1 MRYAAQAQMVP
12 RKAQRF
18 DALPATIADVSLLP
32 NIPSPLAEASAV
44 ALEWPR
50 LRELIAGRASSPLG
64 RAWVLALEPS
74 AGRVW
79 IESQQQRTGEIR
91 DLMTGGGSFEF
102 HGLFDPTERLEQ
114 ARLEGAALEALEI
127 NALLTVVERV
137 AAWRALLISP
147 AGRARVWPGIAG
159 LSAALVE
166 HDFAPLLHAL
176 RGKIEPDGSLSDEAS
191 HELRRIRRAMERQHR
206 AIEESLRKS
215 LRALASDGSTQEEL
229 ITVRGER
236 FVIPVKAEFR
246 RRVQGVIHGSSSSGQ
261 TVFVEPLE
269 TIEQNNELVRLLDEE
284 LREIHR
290 ILVAMT
296 RAIGEQADAI
306 LLGTTVLAEVES
318 HFARARFADELGCVR
333 PKFTS
338 HISESRCG
346 APAPGDPTHDD
357 ETVMDGAPKCIGL
370 SLVNARHPLL
380 ELRLRRSGE
389 AAVPITLALEPDAR
403 QLIISGPNTG
413 GKTVALKTTGL
424 LALMAQAGVPVPAE
438 AATLPLFHAIY
449 ADIGDAQSIESNLS
463 SFSSHVLNVD
473 RIARLANE
481 DSLVLLDELGSAT
494 DPEEGAALA
503 VAIASHFL
511 NMRAWSCITTHL
523 TSLKV
528 YAANR
533 AGVLNAAVGFDQAT
547 LSPTYQLR
555 LGVPGASAGLNIAER
570 LGLMAEIVA
579 AARAQLTT
587 QAADIGVLLDQ
598 LHAQLTAASGE
609 REALRV
615 REREIA
621 RERLRLETEGR
632 AEQKARTKE
641 LEAKLNSLIGE
652 FEGQLRETVKAIDDK
667 AVAKKIAREAGS
679 AVARVRREFAE
690 QFNST
695 VVAHTTGADKND
707 PAAQAGGR
715 GVSAVRAVKVGDLVK
730 LKSLGREA
738 RVERVIDDKNF
749 EVPGGDDED
758 ARRARRYCGGDAG
771 GGSHST
777 GGCAQAWRNHGA
789 DNEQCGYG
797 ADGDQCDW
805 ADGRGRAGRGFAL
818 PGPRVHGRAAPRPH
832 RAWDGDGDSA
842 ADAKG
847 VSEEPSAGDQRDRAA
862 ARPGWAGRDRGGV
875 EAVRFLAITAISSFK
890 FGLWHHPHIVLRA
903 LVYRDGRYHV
913 PDMFFGLALGLVQKK
928 PERINKNVVC
938 CRPVVFLGSP
948 NLFDPAYGCP
958 LFSGERNGCPLGI
971 VRDVFLSWAHVYFAV
986 DNIIA
991 LLHYCVIM
999 Q

>member
-1 MRYAAQAQMVP
+1 MVP
-12 RKAQRF
+12 RKAHRT
-18 DALPATIADVSLLP
+18 DALPDTIADVSLLP
-32 NIPSPLAEASAV
+32 NIPSPLAEASSV

-50 LRELIAGRASSPLG
+50 LRELIAGHATSPLG
-64 RAWVLALEPS
+64 RAWVLALEPC
-74 AGRVW
+74 ADRAW
-79 IESQQQRTGEIR
+79 IDGQQRRTGEVR
-91 DLMTGGGSFEF
+91 DLLTGGGSFEF
-102 HGLFDPTERLEQ
+102 HGLFDPTGLLDQ
-114 ARLEGAALEALEI
+114 ARLEGAALEAQEI

-137 AAWRALLISP
+137 AAWRTLLISP
-147 AGRARVWPGIAG
+147 AGRARMWPGIAE

-176 RGKIEPDGSLSDEAS
+176 RGKIEPDGSLSDDAS

-215 LRALASDGSTQEEL
+215 LRALASEGSTQEEL

-246 RRVQGVIHGSSSSGQ
+246 RRVPGVIHGSSSSGQ

-284 LREIHR
+284 QREIHR

-306 LLGTTVLAEVES
+306 LLETSILAEVES
-318 HFARARFADELGCVR
+318 HFARARFANELVCVR
-333 PKFTS
+333 PTF
-338 HISESRCG
+338 C
-346 APAPGDPTHDD
+346 DPTHDD
-357 ETVMDGAPKCIGL
+357 ETVMDGAPKVSESAGGL
-370 SLVNARHPLL
+370 LLVGARHPLL
-380 ELRLRRSGE
+380 ELRLRRSG
-389 AAVPITLALEPDAR
+389 AAAIPITLALEPDAR

-424 LALMAQAGVPVPAE
+424 LALMAQAGLPVPAE
-438 AATLPLFHAIY
+438 AATLPLFRAIY

-463 SFSSHVLNVD
+463 SFSAHILNVD
-473 RIARLANE
+473 YIARVADA

-503 VAIASHFL
+503 VAIAGHFL
-511 NMRAWSCITTHL
+511 NVRAWSCITTHL

-533 AGVLNAAVGFDQAT
+533 PGVLNAAVGFDQAT

-609 REALRV
+609 REALRL

-641 LEAKLNSLIGE
+641 LEAKLNSLIGD
-652 FEGQLRETVKAIDDK
+652 FETQLREMVKAIDDK
-667 AVAKKIAREAGS
+667 AVAKKIARDSS
-679 AVARVRREFAE
+679 ARIARLRREFSE

-715 GVSAVRAVKVGDLVK
+715 RVAPRAVKVGDLVK
-730 LKSLGREA
+730 LKSLGRQA
-738 RVERVIDDKNF
+738 LVERVIAAKNF
-749 EVPGGDDED
+749 EVLVGTMKMRVAESDIAEVTPVAAATPLEA
-758 ARRARRYCGGDAG
+758 ARRRGGITVQTSTDSDSVPMEINVIGRTAEEAQDEVSRYLDRAFMAG
-771 GGSHST
+771 
-777 GGCAQAWRNHGA
+777 
-789 DNEQCGYG
+789 
-797 ADGDQCDW
+797 
-805 ADGRGRAGRGFAL
+805 L
-818 PGPRVHGRAAPRPH
+818 PHIRIVHGT
-832 RAWDGDGDSA
+832 GMG
-842 ADAKG
+842 
-847 VSEEPSAGDQRDRAA
+847 
-862 ARPGWAGRDRGGV
+862 
-875 EAVRFLAITAISSFK
+875 
-890 FGLWHHPHIVLRA
+890 VLRRT
-903 LVYRDGRYHV
+903 LRE
-913 PDMFFGLALGLVQKK
+913 FL
-928 PERINKNVVC
+928 KNHPQVTSVTEPPHDQGGQGATEVEL
-938 CRPVVFLGSP
+938 R
-948 NLFDPAYGCP
+948 
-958 LFSGERNGCPLGI
+958 
-971 VRDVFLSWAHVYFAV
+971 
-986 DNIIA
+986 
-991 LLHYCVIM
+991 

>member
-1 MRYAAQAQMVP
+1 MG
-12 RKAQRF
+12 
-18 DALPATIADVSLLP
+18 LLP

-50 LRELIAGRASSPLG
+50 LRDMIADRASSPLG
-64 RAWVLALEPS
+64 RAWVQALEPC
-74 AGRVW
+74 ADRAW
-79 IESQQQRTGEIR
+79 IEAQQQRTGEIR
-91 DLMTGGGSFEF
+91 DLLTGGGSFKF
-102 HGLFDPTERLEQ
+102 HGLFDPTDLLDQ
-114 ARLEGAALEALEI
+114 ARLEGTALEALQI

-159 LSAALVE
+159 LSATLVE

-176 RGKIEPDGSLSDEAS
+176 RGKIEPDGSLSDDAS

-215 LRALASDGSTQEEL
+215 LRALASEGSTQEEL

-246 RRVQGVIHGSSSSGQ
+246 RRVPGVIHGSSSSGQ

-284 LREIHR
+284 QREIHR

-306 LLGTTVLAEVES
+306 LLGTSILAEVES
-318 HFARARFADELGCVR
+318 HFARARFANELGCVR
-333 PKFTS
+333 PTFS
-338 HISESRCG
+338 D
-346 APAPGDPTHDD
+346 PAHDD

-380 ELRLRRSGE
+380 ELRLRRSGA
-389 AAVPITLALEPDAR
+389 AAVPITLALKPDAR

-424 LALMAQAGVPVPAE
+424 LAVMAQAGVPVPAE
-438 AATLPLFHAIY
+438 AAMLPLFRAIY

-463 SFSSHVLNVD
+463 SFSAHVLNVD
-473 RIARLANE
+473 RIARVADE
-481 DSLVLLDELGSAT
+481 ESLVLLDELGSAT
-494 DPEEGAALA
+494 DPEEGSALA
-503 VAIASHFL
+503 VAIAEHFL
-511 NMRAWSCITTHL
+511 SARAWSCITTHL

-598 LHAQLTAASGE
+598 LHAQLTAAANE
-609 REALRV
+609 RETLRV

-652 FEGQLRETVKAIDDK
+652 FETQLRETVKVIDDK
-667 AVAKKIAREAGS
+667 AVAKKIARVAGS
-679 AVARVRREFAE
+679 AVAHVKREFAE

-707 PAAQAGGR
+707 PAAQAGGS
-715 GVSAVRAVKVGDLVK
+715 GMGAVRAVKAGDLKVGDKVK

-738 RVERVIDDKNF
+738 RVERVIDSKNF
-749 EVPGGDDED
+749 EVLVGTMKMRMAESDIAEVTLIAEVSPAEA
-758 ARRARRYCGGDAG
+758 ARRRGGITVQTSTDSDSVPMEINVIGKTAEEAQDEVSRYLDRAFMAG
-771 GGSHST
+771 
-777 GGCAQAWRNHGA
+777 
-789 DNEQCGYG
+789 
-797 ADGDQCDW
+797 
-805 ADGRGRAGRGFAL
+805 L
-818 PGPRVHGRAAPRPH
+818 PHIRIVHGTGMGILRRTLREFLKNHPQVTSVTEPPH
-832 RAWDGDGDSA
+832 
-842 ADAKG
+842 
-847 VSEEPSAGDQRDRAA
+847 DQ
-862 ARPGWAGRDRGGV
+862 GGQGATEV
-875 EAVRFLAITAISSFK
+875 E
-890 FGLWHHPHIVLRA
+890 LR
-903 LVYRDGRYHV
+903 
-913 PDMFFGLALGLVQKK
+913 Q
-928 PERINKNVVC
+928 
-938 CRPVVFLGSP
+938 
-948 NLFDPAYGCP
+948 
-958 LFSGERNGCPLGI
+958 
-971 VRDVFLSWAHVYFAV
+971 
-986 DNIIA
+986 
-991 LLHYCVIM
+991 
-999 Q
+999 

>member
-1 MRYAAQAQMVP
+1 MNLNSNMRYAAQAQMVP
-12 RKAQRF
+12 RKAHRM
-18 DALPATIADVSLLP
+18 DALPDTIADMSLLP
-32 NIPSPLAEASAV
+32 NIPSPLAEASSV

-50 LRELIAGRASSPLG
+50 LRVTIAGHATSPLG
-64 RAWVLALEPS
+64 RAWVQALEPC
-74 AGRVW
+74 ADRAW
-79 IESQQQRTGEIR
+79 IEAQQQRTGEIR
-91 DLMTGGGSFEF
+91 DLLTGGGSFEF
-102 HGLFDPTERLEQ
+102 HGLFDPTDLLDQ
-114 ARLEGAALEALEI
+114 ARLEGAALEAQEI
-127 NALLTVVERV
+127 NALLTVVERI
-137 AAWRALLISP
+137 AAWRTLMISP
-147 AGRARVWPGIAG
+147 TGRALSWPGIAG

-166 HDFAPLLHAL
+166 HDFAPLLQAL
-176 RGKIEPDGSLSDEAS
+176 RGKIEPDGSLSDDAS

-215 LRALASDGSTQEEL
+215 LRALASEGSTQEEL

-246 RRVQGVIHGSSSSGQ
+246 RRVPGVVHGTSSSGQ

-284 LREIHR
+284 QREIHR

-306 LLGTTVLAEVES
+306 LLGTSVLAEVES
-318 HFARARFADELGCVR
+318 HFARARFANELECVR
-333 PKFTS
+333 PSF
-338 HISESRCG
+338 SESASQRVSESAG
-346 APAPGDPTHDD
+346 
-357 ETVMDGAPKCIGL
+357 GL
-370 SLVNARHPLL
+370 LLTAARHPLL
-380 ELRLRRSGE
+380 ELRLRRSG
-389 AAVPITLALEPDAR
+389 AATVPITLALEPDAR

-438 AATLPLFHAIY
+438 AATLPLFRAIY

-463 SFSSHVLNVD
+463 SFSAHILNVD
-473 RIARLANE
+473 RIARVATE

-503 VAIASHFL
+503 VAIAGHFL
-511 NMRAWSCITTHL
+511 SMRAWICITTHL

-570 LGLMAEIVA
+570 LGLMEEIVA

-587 QAADIGVLLDQ
+587 QGADIGVLLDQ

-609 REALRV
+609 RETLRL

-641 LEAKLNSLIGE
+641 LEGKLNSLIGE
-652 FEGQLRETVKAIDDK
+652 FEGQLREMVKAIDDK
-667 AVAKKIAREAGS
+667 AVAKKIARDSS
-679 AVARVRREFAE
+679 ARIARLRREFSE

-715 GVSAVRAVKVGDLVK
+715 GVAVRAVKVGDLVK
-730 LKSLGREA
+730 LKSLGRQA
-738 RVERVIDDKNF
+738 RVERVIDPKNF
-749 EVPGGDDED
+749 EVLVGTMKMRVTESDIAEVTPVAALTPLEA
-758 ARRARRYCGGDAG
+758 ARRRRGGITVQTSTDSDSVPMEINVIGRTAEEAQDEVSRYLDRAFMAG
-771 GGSHST
+771 
-777 GGCAQAWRNHGA
+777 
-789 DNEQCGYG
+789 
-797 ADGDQCDW
+797 
-805 ADGRGRAGRGFAL
+805 L
-818 PGPRVHGRAAPRPH
+818 PHIRIVHGT
-832 RAWDGDGDSA
+832 GMG
-842 ADAKG
+842 
-847 VSEEPSAGDQRDRAA
+847 
-862 ARPGWAGRDRGGV
+862 
-875 EAVRFLAITAISSFK
+875 
-890 FGLWHHPHIVLRA
+890 VLRRT
-903 LVYRDGRYHV
+903 LRE
-913 PDMFFGLALGLVQKK
+913 FL
-928 PERINKNVVC
+928 KNHPQVTSVTEPPHDQGGQGATEVEL
-938 CRPVVFLGSP
+938 R
-948 NLFDPAYGCP
+948 
-958 LFSGERNGCPLGI
+958 
-971 VRDVFLSWAHVYFAV
+971 
-986 DNIIA
+986 
-991 LLHYCVIM
+991 

>member
-1 MRYAAQAQMVP
+1 MNLNSNMRYAAQAQMVP
-12 RKAQRF
+12 RKAHRM
-18 DALPATIADVSLLP
+18 DALPDTIADMSLLP
-32 NIPSPLAEASAV
+32 NIPSPLAEASSV

-50 LRELIAGRASSPLG
+50 LRVTIAGHATSPLG
-64 RAWVLALEPS
+64 RAWVQALEPC
-74 AGRVW
+74 ADRAW
-79 IESQQQRTGEIR
+79 IEAQQQRTGEIR
-91 DLMTGGGSFEF
+91 DLLTGGGSFEF
-102 HGLFDPTERLEQ
+102 HGLFDPTDLLDQ
-114 ARLEGAALEALEI
+114 ARLEGAALEAQEI
-127 NALLTVVERV
+127 NALLTVVERI
-137 AAWRALLISP
+137 AAWRTLMISP
-147 AGRARVWPGIAG
+147 TGRALSWPGIAG

-166 HDFAPLLHAL
+166 HDFAPLLQAL
-176 RGKIEPDGSLSDEAS
+176 RGKIEPDGSLSDDAS

-215 LRALASDGSTQEEL
+215 LRALASEGSTQEEL

-246 RRVQGVIHGSSSSGQ
+246 RRVPGVVHGTSSSGQ

-284 LREIHR
+284 QREIHR

-306 LLGTTVLAEVES
+306 LLGTSVLAEVES
-318 HFARARFADELGCVR
+318 HFARARFANELECVR
-333 PKFTS
+333 PSF
-338 HISESRCG
+338 SESASQRVSESAG
-346 APAPGDPTHDD
+346 
-357 ETVMDGAPKCIGL
+357 GL
-370 SLVNARHPLL
+370 LLTAARHPLL
-380 ELRLRRSGE
+380 ELRLRRSG
-389 AAVPITLALEPDAR
+389 AATVPITLALEPDAR

-438 AATLPLFHAIY
+438 AATLPLFRAIY

-463 SFSSHVLNVD
+463 SFSAHILNVD
-473 RIARLANE
+473 RIARVATE

-503 VAIASHFL
+503 VAIAGHFL
-511 NMRAWSCITTHL
+511 SMRAWICITTHL

-570 LGLMAEIVA
+570 LGLMEEIVA

-587 QAADIGVLLDQ
+587 QGADIGVLLDQ

-609 REALRV
+609 RETLRL

-641 LEAKLNSLIGE
+641 LEGKLNSLIGE
-652 FEGQLRETVKAIDDK
+652 FEGQLREMVKAIDDK
-667 AVAKKIAREAGS
+667 AVAKKIARDSS
-679 AVARVRREFAE
+679 ARIARLRREFSE

-715 GVSAVRAVKVGDLVK
+715 GVAVRAVKVGDLVK
-730 LKSLGREA
+730 LKSLGRQA
-738 RVERVIDDKNF
+738 RVERVIDPKNF
-749 EVPGGDDED
+749 EVLVGTMKMRVAESDIAEVTPVAAVTPLEA
-758 ARRARRYCGGDAG
+758 ARRRGGITVQTSTDSDSVPMEINVIGRTAEEAQDEVSRYLDRAFMAG
-771 GGSHST
+771 
-777 GGCAQAWRNHGA
+777 
-789 DNEQCGYG
+789 
-797 ADGDQCDW
+797 
-805 ADGRGRAGRGFAL
+805 L
-818 PGPRVHGRAAPRPH
+818 PHIRIVHGT
-832 RAWDGDGDSA
+832 GMG
-842 ADAKG
+842 
-847 VSEEPSAGDQRDRAA
+847 
-862 ARPGWAGRDRGGV
+862 
-875 EAVRFLAITAISSFK
+875 
-890 FGLWHHPHIVLRA
+890 VLRRT
-903 LVYRDGRYHV
+903 LRE
-913 PDMFFGLALGLVQKK
+913 FL
-928 PERINKNVVC
+928 KNHPQVTSVTEPPHDQGGQGATEVEL
-938 CRPVVFLGSP
+938 R
-948 NLFDPAYGCP
+948 
-958 LFSGERNGCPLGI
+958 
-971 VRDVFLSWAHVYFAV
+971 
-986 DNIIA
+986 
-991 LLHYCVIM
+991 

>member
-1 MRYAAQAQMVP
+1 MNLNSNMRYAAQAQMVP
-12 RKAQRF
+12 RKAHRM
-18 DALPATIADVSLLP
+18 DALPDTIADMSLLP
-32 NIPSPLAEASAV
+32 NIPSPLAEASSV

-50 LRELIAGRASSPLG
+50 LRVTIAGHATSPLG
-64 RAWVLALEPS
+64 RAWVQALEPC
-74 AGRVW
+74 ADRAW
-79 IESQQQRTGEIR
+79 IEAQQQRTGEIR
-91 DLMTGGGSFEF
+91 DLLTGGGSFEF
-102 HGLFDPTERLEQ
+102 HGLFDPTDLLDQ
-114 ARLEGAALEALEI
+114 ARLEGAALEAQEI
-127 NALLTVVERV
+127 NTLLTVVERI
-137 AAWRALLISP
+137 AAWRTLMISP
-147 AGRARVWPGIAG
+147 TGRALSWPGIAG

-166 HDFAPLLHAL
+166 HDFAPLLQAL
-176 RGKIEPDGSLSDEAS
+176 RGKIEPDGSLSDDAS

-215 LRALASDGSTQEEL
+215 LRALASEGSTQEEL

-246 RRVQGVIHGSSSSGQ
+246 RRVPGVVHGTSSSGQ

-284 LREIHR
+284 QREIHR

-306 LLGTTVLAEVES
+306 LLGTSVLAEVES
-318 HFARARFADELGCVR
+318 HFARARFANELECVR
-333 PKFTS
+333 PSF
-338 HISESRCG
+338 SESASQRVSESAG
-346 APAPGDPTHDD
+346 
-357 ETVMDGAPKCIGL
+357 GL
-370 SLVNARHPLL
+370 LLTAARHPLL
-380 ELRLRRSGE
+380 ELRLRRSG
-389 AAVPITLALEPDAR
+389 AATVPITLALEPDAR

-438 AATLPLFHAIY
+438 AATLPLFRAIY

-463 SFSSHVLNVD
+463 SFSAHILNVD
-473 RIARLANE
+473 RIARVATE

-503 VAIASHFL
+503 VAIAGHFL
-511 NMRAWSCITTHL
+511 SMRAWICITTHL

-570 LGLMAEIVA
+570 LGLMEEIVA

-587 QAADIGVLLDQ
+587 QGADIGVLLDQ

-609 REALRV
+609 RETLRL

-641 LEAKLNSLIGE
+641 LEGKLNSLIGE
-652 FEGQLRETVKAIDDK
+652 FEGQLREMVKAIDDK
-667 AVAKKIAREAGS
+667 AVAKKIARDSS
-679 AVARVRREFAE
+679 ARIARLRREFSE

-715 GVSAVRAVKVGDLVK
+715 GVAVRAVKVGDLVK
-730 LKSLGREA
+730 LKSLGRQA
-738 RVERVIDDKNF
+738 RVERVIDPKNF
-749 EVPGGDDED
+749 EVLVGTMKMRVTESDIAEVTPMVALTPLEA
-758 ARRARRYCGGDAG
+758 ARRRGGITVQTSTDSDSVPMEINVIGRTAEEAQDEVSRYLDRAFMAG
-771 GGSHST
+771 
-777 GGCAQAWRNHGA
+777 
-789 DNEQCGYG
+789 
-797 ADGDQCDW
+797 
-805 ADGRGRAGRGFAL
+805 L
-818 PGPRVHGRAAPRPH
+818 PHIRIVHGT
-832 RAWDGDGDSA
+832 GMG
-842 ADAKG
+842 
-847 VSEEPSAGDQRDRAA
+847 
-862 ARPGWAGRDRGGV
+862 
-875 EAVRFLAITAISSFK
+875 
-890 FGLWHHPHIVLRA
+890 VLRRT
-903 LVYRDGRYHV
+903 LRE
-913 PDMFFGLALGLVQKK
+913 FL
-928 PERINKNVVC
+928 KNHPQVTSVTEPPHDQGGQGATEVEL
-938 CRPVVFLGSP
+938 R
-948 NLFDPAYGCP
+948 
-958 LFSGERNGCPLGI
+958 
-971 VRDVFLSWAHVYFAV
+971 
-986 DNIIA
+986 
-991 LLHYCVIM
+991 